1 MTTTRNAID
10 LEQSHAELHDLCQPL
25 TALQCR
31 LEMGRMPGH
40 AGALEESIDGALEET
55 RRMFEVVAQMRQR
68 LLEIEEAEDPSIGT
82 REIRSAGTREMGT
95 AEAEEIGTTADARDS

>member
-1 MTTTRNAID
+1 MMTSRNPID

-31 LEMGRMPGH
+31 LEMGRMLGH
-40 AGALEESIDGALEET
+40 AGALEESVDGALEET

-68 LLEIEEAEDPSIGT
+68 LLGIEAMAHPYTETHEIST
-82 REIRSAGTREMGT
+82 AGTRKICA
-95 AEAEEIGTTADARDS
+95 AEI

>member
-1 MTTTRNAID
+1 MTTSRNAID

-31 LEMGRMPGH
+31 LELGRMLGH

-55 RRMFEVVAQMRQR
+55 RRMFEVIAQMRQR
-68 LLEIEEAEDPSIGT
+68 LLGIEEGAHQYRERQEIRETERREIHKTGT
-82 REIRSAGTREMGT
+82 RKICTT
-95 AEAEEIGTTADARDS
+95 EA